1 MSQKKWTGVFLYFWV
16 RLAIGGRGYDGQVR
30 FKIYKF
36 AAESGQGVSTE
47 TESGAWFAPSL

>member
-1 MSQKKWTGVFLYFWV
+1 MMARWG
-16 RLAIGGRGYDGQVR
+16 

-36 AAESGQGVSTE
+36 AAESGQGVPTE